1 MIRVL
6 FLLLLGW
13 VTLDN
18 LIWLGTA
25 VTGIVSVTS
34 ANFYTR
40 VLYPPV
46 IFVSIPS
53 YEYRKDVDNI

>member
-53 YEYRKDVDNI
+53 